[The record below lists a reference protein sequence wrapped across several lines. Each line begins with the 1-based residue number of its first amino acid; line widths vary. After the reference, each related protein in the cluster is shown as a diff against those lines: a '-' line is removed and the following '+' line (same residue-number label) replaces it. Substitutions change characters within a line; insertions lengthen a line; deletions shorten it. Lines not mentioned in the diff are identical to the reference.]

1 MGGLSAAACL
11 LQEGYDVQVFEQAPK
26 LGEIG
31 AGIQLSANAMHV
43 LNHIN
48 IGEAVSAIS
57 VRPGAYVFRLFDT
70 AEIIQEFSLAEEHL
84 ALHKAPYNQIHLA
97 DFHDLLVKRV
107 KELRPDCIHLNK
119 RAVSFDET
127 EDGVGLK
134 FDDGTI
140 ISGDLV
146 VAAESAKLLPPTIV
160 PAFTV
165 KLLFVPLYFP
175 VNATVLNRSV

>member
-11 LQEGYDVQVFEQAPK
+11 LQDGHDVKVFEQAPK

-70 AEIIQEFSLAEEHL
+70 AEIIQEFSLADEHL
-84 ALHKAPYNQIHLA
+84 TLHKAPYNQAHRA
-97 DFHDLLVKRV
+97 DLYDLLAEAVLQLKPGAV
-107 KELRPDCIHLNK
+107 TLNK
-119 RAVSFDET
+119 RATGFENRRALLQLRLGPSFRT
-127 EDGVGLK
+127 PGNHW
-134 FDDGTI
+134 
-140 ISGDLV
+140 
-146 VAAESAKLLPPTIV
+146 
-160 PAFTV
+160 
-165 KLLFVPLYFP
+165 Y
-175 VNATVLNRSV
+175 NN